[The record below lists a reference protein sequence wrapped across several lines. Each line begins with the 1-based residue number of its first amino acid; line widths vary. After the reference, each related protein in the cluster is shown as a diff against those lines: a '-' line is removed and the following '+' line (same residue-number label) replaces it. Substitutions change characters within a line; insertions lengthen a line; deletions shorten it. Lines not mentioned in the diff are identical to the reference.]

1 MALTEKPLTPV
12 LESTHYQQWKFSRF
26 SYLEQPRP
34 DHGLLLVLSG
44 QIDYKSQNGILQL
57 KPMDLIYLPKGSR
70 YEARFH
76 PGTADLLI
84 NFCFLCGDESMLP
97 NHPCRV
103 LHDEFHALQPLM
115 ERTIA
120 LFQQGGQY
128 FEAMALFYR
137 VCQQLWAM
145 LQSEDQEQALIQKAK
160 LLLSQPDCP
169 DLEAVARQLLIS
181 PSGLRKKFKDATGI
195 SPSQYRLQK
204 RLEQAQLLLLST
216 DLPMTAIAEQ
226 CRFCD
231 VAYFHKTFLRAT
243 GLSPTAYRQ
252 ARKQV

>member
-1 MALTEKPLTPV
+1 MKKE
-12 LESTHYQQWKFSRF
+12 F
-26 SYLEQPRP
+26 
-34 DHGLLLVLSG
+34 
-44 QIDYKSQNGILQL
+44 
-57 KPMDLIYLPKGSR
+57 
-70 YEARFH
+70 
-76 PGTADLLI
+76 
-84 NFCFLCGDESMLP
+84 NFICP
-97 NHPCRV
+97 
-103 LHDEFHALQPLM
+103 
-115 ERTIA
+115 
-120 LFQQGGQY
+120 
-128 FEAMALFYR
+128 
-137 VCQQLWAM
+137 
-145 LQSEDQEQALIQKAK
+145 KAK

-252 ARKQV
+252 ARKQG